1 MENLEVAMTTSF
13 ADLFD
18 SVFASDWKA
27 MELADAIA
35 FRNTLEAYVAG
46 ANMLR
51 EKFDSDVWAG
61 HSDGTV
67 SIDIES
73 IRKAAYRRCAWQKG
87 CRIDGSRKAGKAS
100 VEVRQSFDTA

>member
-73 IRKAAYRRCAWQKG
+73 IRKQRTGDAPGKKAVELTAAEKLAKRLSK
-87 CRIDGSRKAGKAS
+87 
-100 VEVRQSFDTA
+100 